1 MSDPISEA
9 IGPILIAAG
18 GTGGHMF
25 PALALA
31 RSLLERGEPVTVVTD
46 SRGVRY
52 LPEDIDRHVITA
64 GSPSGGVTARLKG
77 FLALAYGTLE
87 SLGVC
92 RRLQPRAAACFGGYA
107 SVPAGLAARL
117 LGRPLLLH
125 EQNAVFGRANR
136 LLARFA
142 RTIALSFDA
151 TSAVPASAAVVVTGN
166 PVRPGF
172 RPDET
177 VFRAPAA
184 TEPYRLLVIG
194 GSQGARIFSDVIPA
208 AVRLLPEAQRRRLRI
223 QQQCRPEDLSRVLEA
238 YAEDGIEAEV
248 TAFFTDMPAQMSR
261 AHLLISRAGASS
273 LAEIMAMGRASI
285 LVPYAA
291 AADDHQR
298 ANAEA
303 LASAGG
309 CVRILQSAFDAPT
322 LAGELAQLMREPDRL
337 EAMATTARAGYRS
350 DAAASLADAVL
361 ALIGKAPIT
370 RARKPAA
377 TTETVL

>member
-1 MSDPISEA
+1 MSGPIGGP

-31 RSLLERGEPVTVVTD
+31 RSLLERGEPVIIVTD
-46 SRGVRY
+46 SRGARY

-64 GSPSGGVTARLKG
+64 GSPSGSVTSRLKG
-77 FLALAYGTLE
+77 MLALARGTVE
-87 SLGVC
+87 SFGLC

-107 SVPAGLAARL
+107 SVPAGIAARL

-142 RTIALSFDA
+142 RTIALSFHA
-151 TSAVPASAAVVVTGN
+151 TSALPPSAAVVVTGN

-172 RPDET
+172 CADET
-177 VFRAPAA
+177 PFRAPAA
-184 TEPYRLLVIG
+184 IEPFRLLVIG
-194 GSQGARIFSDVIPA
+194 GSQGARIFSDVVPA
-208 AVRLLPEAQRRRLRI
+208 AVRHLPEAQRQRLRI
-223 QQQCRPEDLSRVLEA
+223 QQQCRPEDLNRVLEA
-238 YAEDGIEAEV
+238 YAEDAVEAEV
-248 TAFFTDMPAQMSR
+248 TAFFKDMPAQMSR
-261 AHLLISRAGASS
+261 ADLLISRAGASS

-303 LASAGG
+303 LAEAGG
-309 CVRILQSAFDAPT
+309 CICILQSRFDAST
-322 LAGELAQLMREPDRL
+322 LANELAQLMHDPERL
-337 EAMATTARAGYRS
+337 ETMAAMARASYRS
-350 DAAASLADAVL
+350 DAAASLTDAVL
-361 ALIGKAPIT
+361 AMIGKAPI
-370 RARKPAA
+370 ARVSKPAA
-377 TTETVL
+377 TTETVH